1 MNISYLVLHLFLVII
16 LSHTVR
22 TRAIKRHKERLCVCV
37 CVFVH
42 TWVKGSRSHPRE
54 SRASFS
60 SQLAER
66 KCSSLISYQMIP
78 IEPDQ

>member
-1 MNISYLVLHLFLVII
+1 MNIGYLVLHLFSVII

-22 TRAIKRHKERLCVCV
+22 TRAIKRHEERFCVCV
-37 CVFVH
+37 CVY
-42 TWVKGSRSHPRE
+42 TWVKGSRSHPHE
-54 SRASFS
+54 SCASFS
-60 SQLAER
+60 SLLAER